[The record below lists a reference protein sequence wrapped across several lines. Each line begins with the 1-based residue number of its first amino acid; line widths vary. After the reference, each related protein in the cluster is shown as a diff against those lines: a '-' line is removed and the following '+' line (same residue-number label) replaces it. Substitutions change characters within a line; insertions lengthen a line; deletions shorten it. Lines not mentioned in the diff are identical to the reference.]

1 MKPFDYLLAAL
12 LGAGLASL
20 LTWRIL
26 DSKPVETPVVEAPSV
41 RMAPASAPVPELPA
55 GPTPEE
61 IAQLRADNAALAAQ
75 LAEAKAR
82 LIERDATLV
91 QTKEQLAE
99 LRRPMDADIMS
110 SALRAELKSGEV
122 IVTGGYRLPD
132 GRRLYA
138 FAQPIVTRVDGEDRV
153 TIQGRLLS
161 LTEESGKT
169 VGLDNLSTNAANT
182 LQHGEVWVADEQ
194 QDVLGKLSEDPTAD
208 LLTMPGVTVK
218 AGGSTTIEIG
228 DIKLRV
234 TPALSGDQGAM
245 NMELRLEQPQVPA
258 PVAVP
263 PVDASTQPAAPV
275 APAAAPTVAPPTP

>member
-1 MKPFDYLLAAL
+1 MKPFNYLLAAL

-26 DSKPVETPVVEAPSV
+26 APKPVETPVVEAPVV
-41 RMAPASAPVPELPA
+41 RLAPAPAPVPEPPA
-55 GPTPEE
+55 GPTPAE

-75 LAEAKAR
+75 LAEANAR

-138 FAQPIVTRVDGEDRV
+138 FAQPVVTQVDGEDRV

-234 TPALSGDQGAM
+234 TPTLSGNQGAM

-258 PVAVP
+258 PVSP
-263 PVDASTQPAAPV
+263 
-275 APAAAPTVAPPTP
+275 PAAADPTVAPPVP

>member
-1 MKPFDYLLAAL
+1 MKPFNYLLAAL

-26 DSKPVETPVVEAPSV
+26 APTPVETPVADAPVV
-41 RMAPASAPVPELPA
+41 RMAPAPAPVPEPSA
-55 GPTPEE
+55 GPTPAE

-99 LRRPMDADIMS
+99 LRRPMDADILS

-138 FAQPIVTRVDGEDRV
+138 FAQPVVTQVDGEDRV

-194 QDVLGKLSEDPTAD
+194 QDVLGKLSADPTAD

-218 AGGSTTIEIG
+218 TGGSTTIEIG

-234 TPALSGDQGAM
+234 TPTLSGSQGGM

-258 PVAVP
+258 PVSPPAVP
-263 PVDASTQPAAPV
+263 ADPQVDATLG
-275 APAAAPTVAPPTP
+275 